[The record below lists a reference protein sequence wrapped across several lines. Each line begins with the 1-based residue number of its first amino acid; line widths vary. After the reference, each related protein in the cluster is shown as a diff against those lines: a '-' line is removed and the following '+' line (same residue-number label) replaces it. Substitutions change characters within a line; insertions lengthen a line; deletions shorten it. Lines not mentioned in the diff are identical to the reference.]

1 MNDIFTRFR
10 NAGLKLNPKKCSF
23 AKRSCVF
30 LGHHISNEGI
40 KPPPDRIKALE
51 KYPFPKNVKQLRRV
65 LGLFNWFKK
74 FIPQY
79 SAITQPMTK
88 LLKKGSGFNWTTEQA
103 NALCELKH
111 RLIDS
116 PVLAFPRFD
125 IPFYLAVDTSAKGI
139 GYVLYQKHQRND
151 GTSENTP
158 SCAFWF
164 ESSETLAKIVW
175 TNQARD
181 TWRWTSITDC
191 SSYLR
196 SHHFVVECDHAALRP
211 LIQKQLKG
219 AIYDRWLAILQQY
232 NFQIR
237 YKPAAQMQAPDALS
251 RCKKSDATDCISS
264 PNESDPYFPY
274 VAEQTGINDIIA
286 VNSSGEQIKQEMQL
300 IHMSVI
306 PNESDTD
313 TGYTADTEVDSVL
326 KVENDSIFTYHLA
339 NTEMCHLNSAF
350 IQEEKIVSLQISDLM

>member
-88 LLKKGSGFNWTTEQA
+88 LLKKGSVFNWTTEQA

-139 GYVLYQKHQRND
+139 GYVLYQKHPRND

-164 ESSETLAKIVW
+164 ESSEILAKIVW

-196 SHHFVVECDHAALRP
+196 SHHFVVECDHAAP
-211 LIQKQLKG
+211 
-219 AIYDRWLAILQQY
+219 
-232 NFQIR
+232 
-237 YKPAAQMQAPDALS
+237 
-251 RCKKSDATDCISS
+251 
-264 PNESDPYFPY
+264 
-274 VAEQTGINDIIA
+274 V
-286 VNSSGEQIKQEMQL
+286 
-300 IHMSVI
+300 H
-306 PNESDTD
+306 
-313 TGYTADTEVDSVL
+313 
-326 KVENDSIFTYHLA
+326 
-339 NTEMCHLNSAF
+339 
-350 IQEEKIVSLQISDLM
+350 